1 MKSRPCGSVFGSV
14 RPSLSPGVCRSV
26 ENRVPSGLG
35 PSAEAL
41 NFLADLG
48 FGLYAITIE
57 VPAYGMYHLV
67 NFGSS
72 GVMLSPPTDSKT
84 FGLIS
89 PAAMSDESVPEALPV
104 PENPAPVAAVKAGL
118 TTFSLRNCS
127 DEA

>member
-1 MKSRPCGSVFGSV
+1 MN
-14 RPSLSPGVCRSV
+14 SLAY
-26 ENRVPSGLG
+26 L
-35 PSAEAL
+35 
-41 NFLADLG
+41 D

-67 NFGSS
+67 NFGWS

-104 PENPAPVAAVKAGL
+104 PENPAPVAAVKAGF
-118 TTFSLRNCS
+118 TTFSFRYS
-127 DEA
+127 RDDA